1 MKVEKK
7 KFFGVNFIWD
17 GDKGIVYGVNRKWEQ
32 LIREVIFIR
41 AREGKFDAL
50 RKSIIGSLWIKVFLE
65 RG

>member
-1 MKVEKK
+1 M
-7 KFFGVNFIWD
+7 
-17 GDKGIVYGVNRKWEQ
+17 YGVNRKWEQ

-50 RKSIIGSLWIKVFLE
+50 RKSIIGSRWIKVFLE